1 MHKACNPDLAAHTTH
16 RTKPALGSHQS
27 TLRRMCRLYSADLP
41 TQCLVELQF
50 RDRLCIDTR
59 IVQQPIMPGFDGGAH
74 LGHRR
79 VYSHPHSVAA
89 RLQICSDNLAPRS
102 PSTHPLQFLLAPRRC
117 LLCASSSLAYA
128 VMMTMAP
135 SCLMKCET
143 ENVDS
148 SSVITRPNGLPGLS
162 AILNRSINQQTYGRA
177 IAQVGGVALQVR
189 LVHKA

>member
-1 MHKACNPDLAAHTTH
+1 MHTAYITALAHPTTH
-16 RTKPALGSHQS
+16 RTTPAPNPHQS

-117 LLCASSSLAYA
+117 LLCASRSLAYA
-128 VMMTMAP
+128 MMMTMAHH
-135 SCLMKCET
+135 
-143 ENVDS
+143 
-148 SSVITRPNGLPGLS
+148 
-162 AILNRSINQQTYGRA
+162 A
-177 IAQVGGVALQVR
+177 
-189 LVHKA
+189 